1 MPYCKPSLRT
11 YKINSQWRSV
21 HVAVHFSLHGHSRC
35 VMAPQPMSHLTQ
47 AGRLSL
53 PSEETFNLPI
63 SLPPDLFKNKVSL
76 RYTHTKISYWDTYI
90 PNYYPFK
97 IGTKFQE
104 LFSPKSFWLSDCQ
117 APPLHVSY
125 NVAFLIPGC
134 ELIHNYGKNK
144 YTMCFTQTL
153 QHYLP
158 ALSF

>member
-1 MPYCKPSLRT
+1 M
-11 YKINSQWRSV
+11 
-21 HVAVHFSLHGHSRC
+21 
-35 VMAPQPMSHLTQ
+35 
-47 AGRLSL
+47 
-53 PSEETFNLPI
+53 
-63 SLPPDLFKNKVSL
+63 
-76 RYTHTKISYWDTYI
+76 SYWTELRKTVESAVQKNI
-90 PNYYPFK
+90 L
-97 IGTKFQE
+97 GTKFQE